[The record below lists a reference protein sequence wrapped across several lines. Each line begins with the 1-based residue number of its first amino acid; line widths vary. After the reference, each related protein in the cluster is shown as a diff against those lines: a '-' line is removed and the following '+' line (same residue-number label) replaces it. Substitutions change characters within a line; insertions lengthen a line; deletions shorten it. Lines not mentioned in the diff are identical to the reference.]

1 MLKKDISVDP
11 VEPTDARRVAAVA
24 LDFDDGHWVA
34 SHRHHKAQLLYA
46 IQGVLVV
53 GSAEGHWLVPGN
65 RGLWIPPGVEHW
77 TRMVGAV
84 RARTLYIDPALVPV
98 QLPASCC
105 VLGVSPLLRE
115 LILAAIDI
123 HSVPSADSRNG
134 RLMALMLDEL
144 GLQQVV
150 PLHLPQ
156 LRHRLLHAMGQQ
168 VLQGQ
173 GLERELVDW
182 AEELG
187 VNPKTLQRWFV
198 RDTGMTFG
206 KWRQQARLLTALQ
219 RLALGHSVLEVA
231 LEVGYNTP
239 SAFSAMFR
247 RQFGV
252 SPSEWF

>member
-1 MLKKDISVDP
+1 MRKTDIAVDHGEP
-11 VEPTDARRVAAVA
+11 VGTRSVAAVA
-24 LDFDDGHWVA
+24 LDFDDGHRVP
-34 SHRHHKAQLLYA
+34 SHRHPQAQLLYA
-46 IQGVLVV
+46 TQGVLVV
-53 GSAEGHWLVPGN
+53 GSAAGHWLVPGN

-84 RARTLYIDPALVPV
+84 RIRTLYIEPTQVPV
-98 QLPASCC
+98 ALPGSCC

-115 LILAAIDI
+115 LILAAVNIR
-123 HSVPSADSRNG
+123 SQPAADSRDG
-134 RLMALMLDEL
+134 RVMALMLDEL
-144 GLQQVV
+144 SQQQVL

-156 LRHRLLHAMGQQ
+156 LRHRALHPLSQQILL
-168 VLQGQ
+168 GQ
-173 GLERELVDW
+173 GLERELNDW
-182 AEELG
+182 AAHLG
-187 VNPKTLQRWFV
+187 VNPKTLQRWVV

-219 RLALGHSVLEVA
+219 RLTLGHSVLEVA

-252 SPSEWF
+252 SPSEW

>member
-1 MLKKDISVDP
+1 MRKMDIEVDHG
-11 VEPTDARRVAAVA
+11 EPRDARSVAAVA

-46 IQGVLVV
+46 TQGVLVV
-53 GSAEGHWLVPGN
+53 GTAEGHWLVPGN

-84 RARTLYIDPALVPV
+84 RIRTLYIDPAQVPV
-98 QLPASCC
+98 QLPRSCS
-105 VLGVSPLLRE
+105 VLGVSSLLRE
-115 LILAAIDI
+115 LILAAVDI
-123 HSVPSADSRNG
+123 CQPSLPDSRDG
-134 RLMALMLDEL
+134 RVVALMLDEL
-144 GLQQVV
+144 ARQQAL

-156 LRHRLLHAMGQQ
+156 LHHAALQPLSQQ
-168 VLQGQ
+168 ILMGQ
-173 GLERELVDW
+173 GLELELNDW
-182 AEELG
+182 AMQLA

-219 RLALGHSVLEVA
+219 HLALGRSVLEVA

-252 SPSEWF
+252 SPSEW

>member
-1 MLKKDISVDP
+1 MRKTDIVDHG
-11 VEPTDARRVAAVA
+11 EPTDARGVAAVA

-34 SHRHHKAQLLYA
+34 THRHHNAQLLYA
-46 IQGVLVV
+46 TQGVLVV
-53 GSAEGHWLVPGN
+53 GTAEGHWLVPSD
-65 RGLWIPPGVEHW
+65 RGLWIPPGVAHW

-84 RARTLYIDPALVPV
+84 RVRTLYIEPAQVPAH
-98 QLPASCC
+98 LPGSCC
-105 VLGVSPLLRE
+105 VLGVPALLRE
-115 LILAAIDI
+115 LILAAVAIRT
-123 HSVPSADSRNG
+123 PPAADSRDG
-134 RLMALMLDEL
+134 RVMALMLDEL
-144 GLQQVV
+144 NQQQPL
-150 PLHLPQ
+150 PLHLPH
-156 LRHRLLHAMGQQ
+156 LRHPALQPLSEQI
-168 VLQGQ
+168 LQGQ
-173 GLERELVDW
+173 GLELELNDW
-182 AEELG
+182 AGQLG

-252 SPSEWF
+252 SPSEW